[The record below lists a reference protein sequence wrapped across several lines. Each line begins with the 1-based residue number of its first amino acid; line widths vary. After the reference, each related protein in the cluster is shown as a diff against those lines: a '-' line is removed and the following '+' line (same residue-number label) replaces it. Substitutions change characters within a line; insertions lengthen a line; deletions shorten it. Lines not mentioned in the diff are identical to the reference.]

1 MNSIFTGLRLTMYK
15 SLLRPRRFLPQRNVE
30 KTRSPFALF
39 AFSAVKFLWLWG
51 LIVLGT
57 GLANAAEP
65 AATRAATPHPT
76 VYLTRDDIRLAQTNI
91 AQFAWA
97 RETADVIQREAD
109 AWLAKPDDWFL
120 HHMPTAGACFAYGF
134 TGCPICD
141 ASWGTWGGVH
151 ASFDQ
156 PGRVTCAKGHTL
168 PDAAHPDA
176 GTGYVGQDTRIHY
189 FVGSYNAWAVETL
202 TFKAADSL
210 AFAYTLTS
218 DERYAAKAGLIL
230 DALAAI
236 YPGCDKGSWDY
247 PSHPPSGRLN
257 RPWYQVARVLVHY
270 VDQYDQVFG
279 SASLDAPSL
288 KPGLTRRQNIETNLL
303 QNGAAY
309 CYTQSQA
316 GALNNGEADYLRG
329 ALAVGACLDLPE
341 YVRWGVDGPFGI
353 RSMLDNNLDRDGQYF
368 EVSTLYAAHSRGL
381 YLTFAEPLL
390 NYRGSAYPQGVNLYQ
405 HPKFRRFLQLLDL
418 SLDCAGHSPRFGD
431 SSPDTARITPPR
443 RPFDANDY
451 ASLERLYARTADAAD
466 QQKLGALLNWLADGK
481 PGRTRSERT
490 AARSSR
496 IASVPWL
503 ANRDVEGD
511 YAAFEDRR
519 WLLFHARPLPA
530 DKRPLAAEF
539 QQQLKGC
546 GLFGQK
552 GIGILRQGT
561 GPTAQALLLRF
572 GPSLN
577 HGHRDDLNLNYFARG
592 YELTYD
598 IGYALGSTHTQVG
611 WAHETASHNLVVVN
625 ERLQGEGE
633 GGSGGSLHLFADL
646 PGLKL
651 IEASSE
657 SSYASQGVTL
667 YRRTLALIG
676 NPSGSYALDLFRVK
690 GGSQHDYL
698 FHALADEAAVTGVAL
713 GAEEPGSLAGTNICW
728 GGQQL
733 NDGDM
738 AGYPNRPYWNPPPG
752 NGYGFLIKPRRG
764 QAADGWSA
772 QWAVDPTNG
781 VRLLMAAQ
789 PGTEVIS
796 ALAPGLYP
804 KSPKARYLI
813 ARRQGPAL
821 ESQFAAVIEPNNGT
835 SLIEKVERLS
845 LNQPDLGN
853 LGKPA
858 SNPSPALSGPLAPS
872 DGERGRTAI
881 SSTRALPPVALKI
894 TRQDGAIDLVYSSA
908 DTAVRRAGEFTFA
921 GRFIH
926 AQLKAG
932 KLLALSLVGAKQF
945 QGLGWRVQPG
955 HDSWEGPVTALD
967 YASNTITTLAR
978 LPTNGSLSGQI
989 IIFDN
994 PHYSRTTA
1002 YRIVRVEAT
1011 GDQTRIL
1018 LDGTLLLGK
1027 GLVGAVKDAQ
1037 TLTSLIPHEYA
1048 RTVNGKAG
1056 SGFFRGKRI
1065 RTDGGATAE
1074 IVSVRPG
1081 QPMSLT
1087 VQSTAGFHAGDSFH
1101 YDDVQP
1107 GDHFTILLTASLA
1120 LTAPG
1125 QYGFHGQ
1132 SKPALKSP
1140 PGQKVQIQE

>member
-1 MNSIFTGLRLTMYK
+1 LTPDKPRQTIQRMNSFFARLC
-15 SLLRPRRFLPQRNVE
+15 
-30 KTRSPFALF
+30 
-39 AFSAVKFLWLWG
+39 
-51 LIVLGT
+51 
-57 GLANAAEP
+57 GLAALGAGLTSAAEP
-65 AATRAATPHPT
+65 ATDKHATSHPT
-76 VYLTRDDIRLAQTNI
+76 VYLTHDDVRLAQTSI

-97 RETADVIQREAD
+97 RETAYVIEREAD

-120 HHMPTAGACFAYGF
+120 RNVPAASACFAYGF

-141 ASWGTWGGVH
+141 ASWGTWGGVR

-156 PGRVTCAKGHTL
+156 PGFVTCAKGHML
-168 PDAAHPDA
+168 PDADHPDA
-176 GTGYVGQDTRIHY
+176 GTGCIGQDKRIHY

-210 AFAYTLTS
+210 AYAYTLTG
-218 DERYAAKAGLIL
+218 DERYAAKASLIL
-230 DALAAI
+230 DALATI
-236 YPGCDKGSWDY
+236 YPSCDKGSWDY

-270 VDQYDQVFG
+270 VDQYDQVF
-279 SASLDAPSL
+279 ASPALDSPSL
-288 KPGLTRRQNIETNLL
+288 KPGLTRRQNIEANLL
-303 QNGAAY
+303 QNGATY
-309 CYTQSQA
+309 CYAQSQA
-316 GALNNGEADYLRG
+316 GGLNNGEADYLRG
-329 ALAVGACLDLPE
+329 ALAVGACLDMPE

-368 EVSTLYAAHSRGL
+368 EVSTLYAAHTRGL

-390 NYRGSAYPQGVNLYQ
+390 NCRGSAYPQGVNLYQ
-405 HPKFRRFLQLLDL
+405 HPKFRRFLQLLNS

-431 SSPDTARITPPR
+431 SSPDTARITPPS
-443 RPFDANDY
+443 RPFDASDY
-451 ASLERLYARTADAAD
+451 ASIERLYARTEKAAE
-466 QQKLGALLNWLADGK
+466 QQKLAALLDWLADGK
-481 PGRTRSERT
+481 PDRTRGERT

-503 ANRDVEGD
+503 ASRDTEGD

-519 WLLFHARPLPA
+519 WLLFHARPLPGVQQ
-530 DKRPLAAEF
+530 PLAEEF
-539 QQQLKGC
+539 RQQLTGC

-577 HGHRDDLNLNYFARG
+577 HGHRDDLNINFFARG

-611 WAHETASHNLVVVN
+611 WAHQTASHNLVVVN

-657 SSYASQGVTL
+657 SSYAGQGVTL
-667 YRRTLALIG
+667 YRRTLALID
-676 NPSGSYALDLFRVK
+676 NPSGGYALDLFRVK
-690 GGSQHDYL
+690 GGNQHDYL
-698 FHALADEAAVTGVAL
+698 FHTLTDQAELVGVKL

-738 AGYPNRPYWNPPPG
+738 AGHPNQPYWNPPPG
-752 NGYGFLIKPRRG
+752 NGYGFLIKPQRG

-772 QWAVDPTNG
+772 QWAVDATNG

-789 PGTEVIS
+789 PGMEVIT
-796 ALAPGLYP
+796 ALAPGIYP
-804 KSPKARYLI
+804 KLPKARYVI
-813 ARRQGPAL
+813 ARRKGQDL
-821 ESQFAAVIEPNNGT
+821 ESQFAAVIEPNNGN
-835 SLIEKVERLS
+835 SAIRKVERLS
-845 LNQPDLGN
+845 LRPPDRPN
-853 LGKPA
+853 TSEPA
-858 SNPSPALSGPLAPS
+858 NNPSPALKGTLSPS
-872 DGERGRTAI
+872 DGERDGVRGLASVPSPTAPILDGSRTVSLADQARDI
-881 SSTRALPPVALKI
+881 PPVALKI
-894 TRQDGAIDLVYSSA
+894 TRQDGTADLVYSSA
-908 DTAVRRAGEFTFA
+908 DTVVRRAGDFTFA

-926 AQLKAG
+926 AQVKER
-932 KLLALSLVGAKQF
+932 KLLGLSLVGAKQF
-945 QGLGWRVQPG
+945 QGLGWRVQPER
-955 HDSWEGPVTALD
+955 DSWEGPVSALD
-967 YASNTITTLAR
+967 YESNVITTLAR
-978 LPTNGSLSGQI
+978 LPTDGSLSGQVI
-989 IIFDN
+989 VFDN

-1002 YRIVRVEAT
+1002 YRIIRVEVAA
-1011 GDQTRIL
+1011 GKTRIH

-1027 GLVGAVKDAQ
+1027 GVVGAINDAH
-1037 TLTSLIPHEYA
+1037 TLISLVPHEYA

-1065 RTDGGATAE
+1065 RTATGATAE
-1074 IVSVRPG
+1074 IVNVRYG

-1087 VQSTAGFHAGDSFH
+1087 VQSTEGLHAGDEFH

-1120 LTAPG
+1120 QIAPG
-1125 QYGFHGQ
+1125 QYDFRGQ
-1132 SKPALKSP
+1132 CKAAFDSP
-1140 PGQKVQIQE
+1140 PGQKVNIRR

>member
-1 MNSIFTGLRLTMYK
+1 MNRFFVRLC
-15 SLLRPRRFLPQRNVE
+15 SL
-30 KTRSPFALF
+30 A
-39 AFSAVKFLWLWG
+39 
-51 LIVLGT
+51 VLGA
-57 GLANAAEP
+57 GLASAAEP
-65 AATRAATPHPT
+65 APVRAAMPHPT

-91 AQFAWA
+91 ARFAWA

-120 HHMPTAGACFAYGF
+120 HNLPTAGACFAYGF

-168 PDAAHPDA
+168 PDVDHPDA
-176 GTGYVGQDTRIHY
+176 GTGYVGQDKRIHY

-210 AFAYTLTS
+210 AYAYTLTG
-218 DERYAAKAGLIL
+218 DDRYAAKASLIL

-279 SASLDAPSL
+279 SAALDAPSFN
-288 KPGLTRRQNIETNLL
+288 PGLTRRQNIETNLL

-309 CYTQSQA
+309 CYKQSQA

-368 EVSTLYAAHSRGL
+368 EVSTLYAAHTRGL

-405 HPKFRRFLQLLDL
+405 HPKFRRFLELLDL
-418 SLDCAGHSPRFGD
+418 SLDCVGHSPRFGD
-431 SSPDTARITPPR
+431 SSPDTARITSPL
-443 RPFDANDY
+443 RPFDASDY
-451 ASLERLYARTADAAD
+451 ASIERLYARTEDAAD
-466 QQKLGALLNWLADGK
+466 QQKLAALLNWLADGK

-496 IASVPWL
+496 TASVPWL
-503 ANRDVEGD
+503 ASRDVEDD
-511 YAAFEDRR
+511 YAAFEDKR
-519 WLLFHARPLPA
+519 WLLFHARPLPV
-530 DKRPLAAEF
+530 DQQPLAAEF
-539 QQQLKGC
+539 QQQLTSC

-577 HGHRDDLNLNYFARG
+577 HGHRDDLNLNFFARG

-611 WAHETASHNLVVVN
+611 WAHQTASHNLVVVN

-657 SSYASQGVTL
+657 PSYAGQGVTL

-676 NPSGSYALDLFRVK
+676 SPSGGYALDLFRVK
-690 GGSQHDYL
+690 GGTQHDYL
-698 FHALADEAAVTGVAL
+698 FHALASDAAVTGVAL

-738 AGYPNRPYWNPPPG
+738 AGHPNRPYWNPPPG

-781 VRLLMAAQ
+781 VRLFMAAQ

-804 KSPKARYLI
+804 KSPKARYLV
-813 ARRQGPAL
+813 ARRKGPDL

-835 SLIEKVERLS
+835 SLIEKVERL
-845 LNQPDLGN
+845 NATG
-853 LGKPA
+853 PA
-858 SNPSPALSGPLAPS
+858 G
-872 DGERGRTAI
+872 DI
-881 SSTRALPPVALKI
+881 PPVALKV
-894 TRQDGAIDLVYSSA
+894 TRQDGAIDILYSSA
-908 DTAVRRAGEFTFA
+908 DTVVRHAGDLTFA
-921 GRFIH
+921 GHFIH

-945 QGLGWRVQPG
+945 QGLGWRVQPE

-967 YASNTITTLAR
+967 YASSSITTLAR
-978 LPTNGSLSGQI
+978 LPADGSLSGQLI
-989 IIFDN
+989 VFDN

-1002 YRIVRVEAT
+1002 YRIKRVEAT
-1011 GDQTRIL
+1011 GGQTRIH

-1027 GLVGAVKDAQ
+1027 GMVGVVKDAQ

-1048 RTVNGKAG
+1048 RTVNGRAG

-1065 RTDGGATAE
+1065 RTDTGATAE
-1074 IVSVRPG
+1074 IVNVRPG

-1087 VQSTAGFHAGDSFH
+1087 VRSTEGFYAGDVFH

-1120 LTAPG
+1120 QTAPG
-1125 QYGFHGQ
+1125 QYDFHGQ
-1132 SKPALKSP
+1132 PKAALELP
-1140 PGQKVQIQE
+1140 RGQKVHLQRKFRQLRSERGAQTTPETSNPCGKSMFWPRQKPSEPWQHCR